1 MLSLRK
7 RFLWEDLA
15 YWGNDSI
22 CEDCLDDV
30 TSRYNREEN
39 DRETQEAYEEMRK
52 RYVGRKVLNPEKV
65 DRVIEHE
72 TEDIGTMYQL
82 TVELDEN
89 GVLTELS
96 RLSAYLFLNR
106 AEEVI
111 KRRPYPI
118 QNADYETIVDAMLED
133 YEFEDQP
140 EK

>member
-1 MLSLRK
+1 M
-7 RFLWEDLA
+7 
-15 YWGNDSI
+15 
-22 CEDCLDDV
+22 DDG

-65 DRVIEHE
+65 DRVIEYE
-72 TEDIGTMYQL
+72 AEDIGTMYQL

-96 RLSAYLFLNR
+96 RLSAELFLNR

-140 EK
+140 KK

>member
-1 MLSLRK
+1 M
-7 RFLWEDLA
+7 
-15 YWGNDSI
+15 
-22 CEDCLDDV
+22 DDV

-65 DRVIEHE
+65 DRAIEYE
-72 TEDIGTMYQL
+72 AEDIGTMYQL

-111 KRRPYPI
+111 KRRPYLIP
-118 QNADYETIVDAMLED
+118 NADYETIVDAMLED
-133 YEFEDQP
+133 YEFENQP